1 MFTNTLVAH
10 GAPDFAELETLGLSP
25 DDLLDFSANINPF
38 GPSPL
43 VRQALATLPLER
55 YPDRESLALRRA
67 LGHLHRVDPSQIVT
81 GNGSAELIQLAALA
95 FMRPGD
101 SALVLGPT
109 FGEYARAAR
118 LAGGIVQQWDASPAD
133 GFAFDPSA
141 IAAQLAKR
149 HRVVFVCNPN
159 NPTGQCIPKD
169 AIRTWATNYPKTIFI
184 VDEAYIAFTSGMHS
198 AFDANAENILVLR
211 SMTKDYALAGLRL
224 GYALGS
230 QKLIATLTA
239 VRPPWNVNALA
250 QAAGLAALRDGAHLI
265 ATLTQLR
272 REKELLVAGLEK
284 LGYTPVSSQ
293 THFFLLPVDHG
304 TAFRSTLLRHGLLVR
319 DCASFGLPE
328 YVRIAPR
335 RPAEN
340 LCLLEV
346 LQEYFLPPAKDWC

>member
-1 MFTNTLVAH
+1 MSTNTLVAH

-55 YPDRESLALRRA
+55 YPDRESLALRRV
-67 LGHLHRVDPSQIVT
+67 LGQLHRVNPTQIVT
-81 GNGSAELIQLAALA
+81 GNGSAELIHLAALA
-95 FMRPGD
+95 FLRPGD

-118 LAGGIVQQWDASPAD
+118 LAGAAVGQWNASPAD
-133 GFAFDPSA
+133 GFAFHPSA
-141 IAAQLAKR
+141 IAAQLAER

-159 NPTGQCIPKD
+159 NPTGQFLPKETI
-169 AIRTWATNYPKTIFI
+169 ATWAAAYPETIFI
-184 VDEAYIAFTSGMHS
+184 VDEAYIAFTPGLHS
-198 AFDANAENILVLR
+198 VFEANAENILVLR

-224 GYALGS
+224 GYAIGS
-230 QKLIATLTA
+230 AKLIATLTA

-250 QAAGLAALRDGAHLI
+250 QAAGLAALRDGAHLV
-265 ATLTQLR
+265 ATLAQLR
-272 REKELLVAGLEK
+272 REKELLVAGLER
-284 LGYTPVSSQ
+284 LGYTPVPSW
-293 THFFLLPVDHG
+293 THFFLLPVDQG
-304 TAFRSTLLRHGLLVR
+304 TAFRATLLRHGLLVR

-328 YVRIAPR
+328 YIRIAPR

-346 LQEYFLPPAKDWC
+346 LQEYFPPPAADWR